1 MDSYFRKDVDA
12 FFGTSAAEEEF
23 DGRPEGL
30 RLLRNTLVQLVLN
43 PGLLAVGIYR
53 LSRWF
58 HLRGMD
64 LPSKVLDRFNEGLC
78 GIQLPGGAD
87 FGPGLEV
94 QHPQGIV
101 ISVITTAGSNCT
113 LLGSGVTTGIRDLVN
128 DPYSQT
134 VELGDNVTIATGA
147 KLLGP
152 LKIGNDV
159 SIGPNTIVMDDVADG
174 STVVVAERPKVI
186 ERRRAPKLRRAA

>member
-1 MDSYFRKDVDA
+1 MDSVFRKDVEA

-23 DGRPEGL
+23 GGRPQGL
-30 RLLRNTLVQLVLN
+30 RLFRNTAVQLVLN
-43 PGLLAVGIYR
+43 PGLLAVGLYR

-58 HLRGMD
+58 HVRKMD
-64 LPSKVLDRFNEGLC
+64 LPSKLIDRFNEMVC

-101 ISVITTAGSNCT
+101 ISVITKAGKNCT
-113 LLGSGVTTGIRDLVN
+113 VLGAGVTTGIRDLVN

-134 VELGDNVTIATGA
+134 VTLGDNVTIATGA

-152 LKIGNDV
+152 IVIGDNV
-159 SIGPNTIVMDDVADG
+159 NIGPNVVVMEDVPDDA
-174 STVVVAERPKVI
+174 TVIVAERPRVI
-186 ERRRAPKLRRAA
+186 EKKKTTKLRRAA